1 MKQFNLTEWALNHKQ
16 FIYFFIA
23 LFFTVGIFSYNK
35 LGRMEDPDFTIKQM
49 IVAVAWPGATA
60 REMEEQVTD
69 KIEKKLQDL
78 PGLDFIK
85 SYSIPGQSVI
95 YINVKDEVPQNQIRP

>member
-1 MKQFNLTEWALNHKQ
+1 MKNFNLAKWALAHKQ

-23 LFFTVGIFSYNK
+23 LFFTTGIFTYIN

-49 IVAVAWPGATA
+49 IVSASWPGATA
-60 REMEEQVTD
+60 QQMEEQVTD

-78 PGLDFIK
+78 PGLDYVQ
-85 SYSIPGQSVI
+85 SYSSPG
-95 YINVKDEVPQNQIRP
+95 